1 MNTPILSRE
10 TGPKPSLG
18 SDTPATYATYSRI
31 LVPLDG
37 SLLAERVLPYARAL
51 ANGFGGRV
59 ELLYVSSPAPEGLA
73 DHAHGRYP
81 HQIDANLRAEGLDY
95 LHRVTP
101 SISCVGVEVSCTV
114 KAGDP
119 ELWIVEEAEKGPDTL
134 IAMSTHGRSGAARL
148 MLGSVTDKV
157 LHSTSA
163 PVLVIRPRDG
173 KTPVPEAELKHVIV
187 PLDGSPLAEQ
197 VLPHVVSLAKALG
210 LTVTLLRVATH
221 RQNGP
226 LVHYLEAV
234 AEKLRGAGLPS
245 VKSRTIGDHPAETIV
260 SVARETPH
268 SMVAMTTHGRS
279 GIRRAVLGS
288 VTDHVVRHCGEPV
301 LVIRAADQ
309 AVVWEPERKVTEVG
323 PTLGHREPWE
333 RELP

>member
-10 TGPKPSLG
+10 TGSKPSLG
-18 SDTPATYATYSRI
+18 SDTPATYAMYSRI

-37 SLLAERVLPYARAL
+37 SPLAEKVLPYARVL
-51 ANGFGGRV
+51 AKGFAAHV
-59 ELLYVSSPAPEGLA
+59 ELINVFSPAPEGLA
-73 DHAHGRYP
+73 DPAHGRYP

-101 SISCVGVEVSCTV
+101 SVSCVGVEVSCTV

-148 MLGSVTDKV
+148 MLGSVTDKI

-173 KTPVPEAELKHVIV
+173 ETPVPEAELKHVIV

-226 LVHYLEAV
+226 LVHYLEEV
-234 AEKLRGAGLPS
+234 AEKLRGEGLPS

-260 SVARETPH
+260 AVARETPH

-301 LVIRAADQ
+301 LVVRAA
-309 AVVWEPERKVTEVG
+309 ARAGVWEPEQGITGVG
-323 PTLGHREPWE
+323 STLGHRGPWK